1 MTQPAL
7 TFMAPVGPA
16 GAPLLVLGPS
26 LGTSTILWE
35 DVVPQLATRFRVTC
49 WDLPGHGVSRPATA
63 PFTVGELAD
72 AVAAGIR
79 ELGAPALYAGVSLGG
94 ATGLELL
101 LRHPDVVTAA
111 AIVCASPK
119 FGDPAM
125 WTERAAQVRTQG
137 TGSLVVG
144 SAQRWF
150 APGSIE
156 RRPVLTG
163 RLLHALRDADD
174 ASYALCCEALSQYD
188 VVPRLGEIATPVLA
202 IYGEHDAVSPEEHAR
217 TIADGVRDGRMIRI
231 DDASHLAPAERPDE
245 VAATLNEFFGGA
257 R

>member
-7 TFMAPVGPA
+7 TFTAPAGPD

-26 LGTSTILWE
+26 LGTSGILWE
-35 DVVPQLATRFRVTC
+35 DVIPHLTGRFRVTC
-49 WDLPGHGVSRPATA
+49 WDLPGHGASRPATE

-72 AVAAGIR
+72 AVADGIR

-101 LRHPDVVTAA
+101 VRHPDVVSAA

-119 FGDPAM
+119 FGEPKM
-125 WTERAAQVRTQG
+125 WAERAAQVRAQG
-137 TGSLVVG
+137 TASLVVG
-144 SAQRWF
+144 AAQRWF

-163 RLLHALRDADD
+163 RLLRSLRDADD
-174 ASYALCCEALSQYD
+174 ASYALCCDAIAQYD
-188 VVPRLGEIATPVLA
+188 VSSRLGEIATPVLA
-202 IYGEHDAVSPEEHAR
+202 VYGEHDGVSPEEHAR
-217 TIADGVRDGRMIRI
+217 TIADGVQDGRMIRI

-245 VAATLNEFFGGA
+245 VALVLNDFFGGNA
-257 R
+257 

>member
-7 TFMAPVGPA
+7 TFTAPVGA
-16 GAPLLVLGPS
+16 DGAPLLVLGPS
-26 LGTSTILWE
+26 LGTSSILWE
-35 DVVPQLATRFRVTC
+35 DVVPLLAGSFRVAS
-49 WDLPGHGVSRPATA
+49 WDLPGHGASAPATA
-63 PFTVGELAD
+63 AFTIGELAD
-72 AVAAGIR
+72 AVAEGIR

-101 LRHPDVVTAA
+101 LRHPEVVARA
-111 AIVCASPK
+111 AIVCASPR
-119 FGDPAM
+119 FGDPEA
-125 WTERAAQVRTQG
+125 WSQRAAQVRTQG
-137 TGSLVVG
+137 TGSLIVG

-163 RLLHALRDADD
+163 RLLHTLRDADD
-174 ASYALCCEALSQYD
+174 ASYALCCDALARYD
-188 VVPRLGEIATPVLA
+188 VTARLGEIATPLLA
-202 IYGEHDAVSPEEHAR
+202 VYGEHDGVSPEEHAR
-217 TIADGVRDGRMIRI
+217 AIADGVRDGRLARI

-245 VAATLNEFFGGA
+245 VAAVLRDFFGGA

>member
-1 MTQPAL
+1 MTQPTLAF
-7 TFMAPVGPA
+7 TAPAGPD
-16 GAPLLVLGPS
+16 GAPLLMLGPS

-35 DVVPQLATRFRVTC
+35 DVVPHLTERYRVVL
-49 WDLPGHGVSRPATA
+49 WDLPGHGAARPAGQ

-72 AVAAGIR
+72 AVADGIR

-101 LRHPDVVTAA
+101 LRHPDLVSAA
-111 AIVCASPK
+111 AIVCASPR
-119 FGDPAM
+119 FGDPGM
-125 WTERAAQVRTQG
+125 WQDRAAQVRTQG
-137 TGSLVVG
+137 TGSLIVG

-163 RLLHALRDADD
+163 RLLHSLRDADD
-174 ASYALCCEALSQYD
+174 TSYALCCDALSQYD
-188 VVPRLGEIATPVLA
+188 VTGRLGEIATPLLA
-202 IYGEHDAVSPEEHAR
+202 VYGEHDGVSPEEHAR

-245 VAATLNEFFGGA
+245 VAAVLNDFFGGA

>member
-1 MTQPAL
+1 MTQPTLAF
-7 TFMAPVGPA
+7 TPPVGPED
-16 GAPLLVLGPS
+16 APLLVLGPS

-35 DVVPQLATRFRVTC
+35 DVVPHLDAYRVTC
-49 WDLPGHGVSRPATA
+49 WDLPGHGAAAPATA
-63 PFTVGELAD
+63 PFTVGEIAD

-101 LRHPDVVTAA
+101 LRHPDAVSAA
-111 AIVCASPK
+111 AILCASPK

-125 WTERAAQVRTQG
+125 WADRAAQVRAQG
-137 TGSLVVG
+137 TGSLIVG

-174 ASYALCCEALSQYD
+174 ASYALCCDALAQYD
-188 VVPRLGEIATPVLA
+188 VTPRLDEITTPLLA
-202 IYGEHDAVSPEEHAR
+202 VYGEHDGVSPEEHAR
-217 TIADGVRDGRMIRI
+217 TLAEGVRDGRLMRI

-245 VAATLNEFFGGA
+245 VARVLNDFFGSA

>member
-1 MTQPAL
+1 MTQPPI
-7 TFMAPVGPA
+7 TFTAPTGPDT
-16 GAPLLVLGPS
+16 APLLVLGPS

-35 DVVPQLATRFRVTC
+35 DVVPHLAGRFRVTC
-49 WDLPGHGVSRPATA
+49 WDLPGHGAAKPAA
-63 PFTVGELAD
+63 QPFTIAELAD
-72 AVAAGIR
+72 AVADGIR

-101 LRHPDVVTAA
+101 LRHPDLVSAA
-111 AIVCASPK
+111 AIVCASPR
-119 FGDPAM
+119 FGDAGM
-125 WTERAAQVRTQG
+125 WLDRAAQVRTQG
-137 TGSLVVG
+137 TGSLVIG

-174 ASYALCCEALSQYD
+174 TSYALCCDALAQYD
-188 VVPRLGEIATPVLA
+188 VSSRLGEIATPLLA
-202 IYGEHDAVSPEEHAR
+202 VYGEHDGVSPEGDAR
-217 TIADGVRDGRMIRI
+217 AIAEGVRDGRMARI

-245 VAATLNEFFGGA
+245 VAAALIDFFGA
-257 R
+257 RG